1 MANVDG
7 SHSCRNCGRDLPKQ
21 QGKGRVKQYCDATC
35 RSAAR
40 RQRVKQGLTLQT
52 RQGNV
57 DDGLTG
63 VAEALGQARDAEDAL
78 RRAVEEARAS
88 GRTWQEIGDVL
99 GTSRQAAFQ
108 RFGRP
113 VDPRTGEHMARADEL
128 LPGAGEKAIALLAD
142 LVAGRWTEVGRD
154 FDARMAA
161 ELTTDKIA
169 EVWTQVVGTFGACER
184 MGEPAALRVGGYTVV
199 NVPLYCEAGELT
211 GRVSFDDD
219 GAVAGLFLLPA

>member
-7 SHSCRNCGRDLPKQ
+7 TQTCRNCGRDLPKQ

-52 RQGNV
+52 RQGYV
-57 DDGLTG
+57 DDGLTA
-63 VAEALGQARDAEDAL
+63 VAEALGRAREAEDAL

-113 VDPRTGEHMARADEL
+113 ADPRTGMTRADEL
-128 LPGAGEKAIALLAD
+128 LPGAAEKAAGLLAD
-142 LVAGRWTEVGRD
+142 LVAGRWAEVSRD
-154 FDARMAA
+154 FDGRMAA

-169 EVWTQVVGTFGACER
+169 EAWARVAGTVGAYER
-184 MGEPAALRVGGYTVV
+184 MGEPVTLRVGGYTVV
-199 NVPLYCEAGELT
+199 DVPLYCAAGELT

-219 GAVAGLFLLPA
+219 GAVAGLFLLPV

>member
-1 MANVDG
+1 MADGDG
-7 SHSCRNCGRDLPKQ
+7 SQTCRNCGRDLPKR
-21 QGKGRVKQYCDATC
+21 QGKGRTKQYCDATC

-40 RQRVKQGLTLQT
+40 RQRVKEGLTLQT

-63 VAEALGQARDAEDAL
+63 VAEALERAREADEAL
-78 RRAVEEARAS
+78 RRAVDEARAS

-108 RFGRP
+108 RFGRQA
-113 VDPRTGEHMARADEL
+113 DPRTGETGDTL
-128 LPGAGEKAIALLAD
+128 LPGAAVKATALLTD

-154 FDARMAA
+154 FDARTSA
-161 ELTTDKIA
+161 ELTSDRIA
-169 EVWTQVVGTFGACER
+169 EVWTQVVGTVGACER
-184 MGEPAALRVGGYTVV
+184 VGEPTVLRVGGYTVV
-199 NVPLYCEAGELT
+199 DVPLHCAAGEVT

-219 GAVAGLFLLPA
+219 GAVAGLSLLPA